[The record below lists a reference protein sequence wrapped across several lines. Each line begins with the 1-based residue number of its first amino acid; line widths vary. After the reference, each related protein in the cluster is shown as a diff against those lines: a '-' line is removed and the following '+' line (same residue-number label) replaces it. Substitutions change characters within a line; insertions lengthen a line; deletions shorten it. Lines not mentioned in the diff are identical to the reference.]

1 MGDGGAKGQSAIGE
15 EGQPAVSLRPDADG
29 TGSGSL
35 LDSVLSTLLRK
46 MIQ

>member
-35 LDSVLSTLLRK
+35 LGPGAYLHL
-46 MIQ
+46 